1 LPLLSPKIISVVM
14 LCKGFLAT
22 AGTKM
27 PGQKSGFI
35 LFASLTNVHGMEIDT
50 VQYPDALYV
59 GLGIVRK

>member
-1 LPLLSPKIISVVM
+1 
-14 LCKGFLAT
+14 
-22 AGTKM
+22 M